1 MKFKIYWD
9 TVYNLLYFLN
19 ISPGRLKT
27 QQNFFTGKKV
37 GTVSKGSNELNLKS
51 AFSIPFSIFITVPS
65 KILIFCKVSD
75 HYENAENVV
84 EAFKM
89 TMNVSL
95 VNTKILEL
103 LPNKANLN
111 MITS

>member
-1 MKFKIYWD
+1 M
-9 TVYNLLYFLN
+9 
-19 ISPGRLKT
+19 
-27 QQNFFTGKKV
+27 TGKKV

-51 AFSIPFSIFITVPS
+51 AFSIHFSVFITVPS
-65 KILIFCKVSD
+65 KILIFCQVSD
-75 HYENAENVV
+75 HYENAEYVV

>member
-51 AFSIPFSIFITVPS
+51 AFSIHFSIFITVPS

-103 LPNKANLN
+103 L
-111 MITS
+111 